1 MWVWWFQANRLPHV
15 TSVPPTNTTHTH
27 AQFRDTTPANTDVR
41 AAVAAAFARR
51 AGHLTAGAPRY
62 AWAVGTQA
70 FCLGTAAIYTAPNLT
85 GPWTFAGNL
94 LNQLRLDRTLSGQCE
109 APPHPSSTVSSD
121 SPGNVTQPLLPQSSG
136 PAYGGPCWQ
145 FGSKCRMWEV
155 VDFTILAPGVYVAK
169 WSDQDRHRIPFST
182 EW

>member
-1 MWVWWFQANRLPHV
+1 MR
-15 TSVPPTNTTHTH
+15 S
-27 AQFRDTTPANTDVR
+27 
-41 AAVAAAFARR
+41 AVAAALAQRNGNSTR
-51 AGHLTAGAPRY
+51 VAPRY

-85 GPWTFAGNL
+85 GPWSFAGNL
-94 LNQLRLDRTLSGQCE
+94 LNQLRLDSKLNGQCE
-109 APPHPSSTVSSD
+109 APPHPPAPGKVSKEL
-121 SPGNVTQPLLPQSSG
+121 VPQSAG

-155 VDFTILAPGVYVAK
+155 VDFTTVAPGVYVAK
-169 WSDQDRHRIPFST
+169 WSDQERRRIPFST